1 MLDFM
6 LNQKVM
12 LKKVYDGVDYKEGTI
27 VAVMIVNKGREL
39 EENCAMLKV
48 RIGNMITDWIPE
60 SDLAAV
66 GHQELLVANW

>member
-12 LKKVYDGVDYKEGTI
+12 IDGVDYKEGII

-39 EENCAMLKV
+39 EENRAMFKV
-48 RIGNMITDWIPE
+48 RMGNMITDWIPE
-60 SDLAAV
+60 SDLTAV
-66 GHQELLVANW
+66 RKKEKLVANW